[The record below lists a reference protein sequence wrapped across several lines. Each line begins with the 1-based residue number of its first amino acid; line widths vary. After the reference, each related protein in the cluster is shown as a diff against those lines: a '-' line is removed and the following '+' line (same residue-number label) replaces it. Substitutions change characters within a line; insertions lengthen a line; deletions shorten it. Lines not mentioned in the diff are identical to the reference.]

1 MNRRYE
7 DLTGP
12 EVATE
17 ISSLSE
23 AMEEIKTPSTSVDDT
38 AAGQQPPGGRYDS
51 VRLVFITVSKFS

>member
-17 ISSLSE
+17 ISASSILLLPVGAVE
-23 AMEEIKTPSTSVDDT
+23 QHGPHLPLSVDRSEEHT
-38 AAGQQPPGGRYDS
+38 SELQSQ
-51 VRLVFITVSKFS
+51 

>member
-23 AMEEIKTPSTSVDDT
+23 AMEEIKTFDF
-38 AAGQQPPGGRYDS
+38 GR
-51 VRLVFITVSKFS
+51 